1 MSTCLPIF
9 TNCLVSCSEKCVF
22 SLLVEVVRHKSH
34 LKYHNLIATKA
45 IRFLVQHPLCDIFH
59 LATLSKHLSTFYP
72 SNLWFPGGANWSLS
86 LHDWSLN
93 IVFTLTDFCCY
104 LWLCYSF
111 SPSLCASS
119 VRIGHLNDLT
129 LHLFRSSTIYLPGMA
144 KIRWTVVEK
153 NARKH
158 KCLQRLKRWK
168 VSNSEWFNFWPPQI
182 KEESPTSKERIKGVS
197 RRETLMQ
204 WNKPKD
210 ENCSSKI
217 PNNSPANCVLCLLEN
232 SICGWLDYC
241 WTLRESWIFHLDVSF
256 AADCSIPAVKVD
268 FLIG

>member
-1 MSTCLPIF
+1 MAVLFI
-9 TNCLVSCSEKCVF
+9 F
-22 SLLVEVVRHKSH
+22 SL
-34 LKYHNLIATKA
+34 
-45 IRFLVQHPLCDIFH
+45 FH
-59 LATLSKHLSTFYP
+59 HT
-72 SNLWFPGGANWSLS
+72 
-86 LHDWSLN
+86 
-93 IVFTLTDFCCY
+93 
-104 LWLCYSF
+104 
-111 SPSLCASS
+111 CASS
-119 VRIGHLNDLT
+119 VRIGHLNDLK

-158 KCLQRLKRWK
+158 KCLQQLKRWK
-168 VSNSEWFNFWPPQI
+168 VSNRTNKLSEWFNFWPPQI
-182 KEESPTSKERIKGVS
+182 KDESPTSKERIKGVS
-197 RRETLMQ
+197 RRETPMQ

-232 SICGWLDYC
+232 SFCGWLDYC